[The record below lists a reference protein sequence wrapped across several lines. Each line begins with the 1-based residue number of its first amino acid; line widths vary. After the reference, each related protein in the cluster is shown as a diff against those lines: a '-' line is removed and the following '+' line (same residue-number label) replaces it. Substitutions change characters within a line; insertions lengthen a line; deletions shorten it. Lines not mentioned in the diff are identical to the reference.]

1 MALYIEKRPYL
12 QIILAAGLELPLS
25 QVMMAFW
32 PALGSSGSTEIVTME
47 GLNNTAIGTLVFKG
61 SDVAE
66 LLASH
71 L

>member
-1 MALYIEKRPYL
+1 M
-12 QIILAAGLELPLS
+12 ELPLS
-25 QVMMAFW
+25 QVRMAFW

>member
-1 MALYIEKRPYL
+1 M
-12 QIILAAGLELPLS
+12 ELPLS
-25 QVMMAFW
+25 QVRMAFS

-47 GLNNTAIGTLVFKG
+47 GLNNTAIGTLVIKG